1 MDAPLSHFNAIRSA
15 EISRV
20 LSAHGAIFKDKDVL
34 EIGSG
39 TGLQLRA
46 ISGVAKS
53 AVGLELS
60 GGAYVR
66 DGSLNVSE
74 YDGLHIPFPASSFD
88 TVFSSNVMEH
98 IREQLQINKE
108 IHRVLRPGG
117 KVIHVMPTRAW
128 RVLTSLL
135 HYPLL
140 IKKVLRRRLGTV
152 SQPQVMLSDRQSVS
166 TMERIKNTLIPA
178 KHGELGNWLAE
189 YKYFGVS
196 QWQKHF
202 ARMGWKVDAAEPIGL
217 TYSGNC
223 LFAERLSI
231 PARAILS
238 RVFGSSAA
246 IFVLS
251 QDRVEN

>member
-1 MDAPLSHFNAIRSA
+1 MNVPLSHFNAIRSA

-20 LSAHGAIFKDKDVL
+20 LSEYGPIFKDKDVL

-39 TGLQLRA
+39 TGIQLRA
-46 ISGVAKS
+46 ISKVANS

-60 GGAYVR
+60 GGAYIR
-66 DGSLNVSE
+66 DTSLNVAE
-74 YDGLHIPFPASSFD
+74 YDGMHIPFPASSFD
-88 TVFSSNVMEH
+88 AVFSSNVMEH
-98 IREQLQINKE
+98 IREQLQIDKE
-108 IHRVLRPGG
+108 IRRVLRPGG
-117 KVIHVMPTRAW
+117 KVIHVMPTRVW

-140 IKKVLRRRLGTV
+140 IARVLPRRARSI
-152 SQPQVMLSDRQSVS
+152 SQPQVMRTHRQSIS
-166 TMERIKNTLIPA
+166 TVERIKNTLIPA

-189 YKYFGVS
+189 YRYFGVS

-202 ARMGWKVDAAEPIGL
+202 ARMGWTVEAAEPIGL
-217 TYSGNC
+217 IYSGNC
-223 LFAERLSI
+223 LLAERLSI
-231 PARAILS
+231 PSRITLS

-251 QDRVEN
+251 